1 MIMAHE
7 QVTAVKT
14 AGRWQTVYIIIVG
27 LGGIGQNIAN
37 IAVAE
42 KHNVVAIDTNAARC
56 KDIAL
61 KCDLVTING
70 DATSPAILE
79 EAGIGEADALVTTTS
94 SDAVNLIV
102 TMQARKKGVK
112 NIRTIVN
119 DRDHLDLF
127 KQEGITVHKNPNT
140 IVAQDIYNAMLRP
153 NIGDFVTLAGGK
165 AEILE
170 IEIRDKAYASDRMI
184 KDIGLPE
191 NVSVIAV
198 ERGDEVITPGAD
210 TVLRA
215 GDSVF
220 VFVRRTLID
229 RIFDLFST
237 GSLVK

>member
-1 MIMAHE
+1 M
-7 QVTAVKT
+7 
-14 AGRWQTVYIIIVG
+14 YIIIVG
-27 LGGIGQNIAN
+27 LGGIGQNIAT
-37 IAVAE
+37 IAVAD
-42 KHNVVAIDTNAARC
+42 KHNVVAIDTNAGRC

-61 KCDLVTING
+61 KCDLITING
-70 DATSPAILE
+70 DATTTAVME

-127 KQEGITVHKNPNT
+127 KQEGITVHKNPNAL
-140 IVAQDIYNAMLRP
+140 VAEDIYNAMLRP

-170 IEIRDKAYASDRMI
+170 IEIREKAHANGKTI
-184 KDIGLPE
+184 KDIGLPA
-191 NVSVIAV
+191 NVFVIAV
-198 ERGDEVITPGAD
+198 ERKDDVIIPDSNTM
-210 TVLRA
+210 LQA
-215 GDSVF
+215 GDSIF
-220 VFVRRTLID
+220 VFVRRNLMD

-237 GSLVK
+237 GNLVK